1 MGLRENRVYRPPNA
15 MVWFVMFVII
25 FNISLR
31 YLILGKPI
39 YILLMDAQSVDL
51 IRMIYDIIAIFII
64 IIITCHGNA
73 KGTKCTIAMASYTRG

>member
-15 MVWFVMFVII
+15 MVCHVCHHFH
-25 FNISLR
+25 ISLR
-31 YLILGKPI
+31 YLILVKPI

-51 IRMIYDIIAIFII
+51 IRMIDDIIAIIII

-73 KGTKCTIAMASYTRG
+73 KGTKCSLKHGDFP

>member
-25 FNISLR
+25 FNISWR

-51 IRMIYDIIAIFII
+51 IRMIDESIAIIFII

-73 KGTKCTIAMASYTRG
+73 KGTKCTLKHGDFP